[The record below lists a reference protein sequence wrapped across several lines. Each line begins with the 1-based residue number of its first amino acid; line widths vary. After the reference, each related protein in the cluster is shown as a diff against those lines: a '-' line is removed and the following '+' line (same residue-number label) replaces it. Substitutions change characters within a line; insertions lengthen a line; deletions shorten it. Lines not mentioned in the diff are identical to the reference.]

1 MACVGGAARRAAI
14 AATALVLV
22 GACSGDDGPGS
33 GGGAAAAVTSVGP
46 RTAPLTP
53 DDPNRISAAEA
64 TAIVRLGEVAT
75 GDVPSAGGHAHGHN
89 DPGPQATFVLTEE
102 HQAAFDEQW
111 RAATDAAESLDT
123 PAAATSAGYVVA
135 AVPGPGVGTHWVKW
149 SLIDAPFDAANPA
162 MLLFD
167 GVGDEAELVGFS
179 YWLRS
184 EGGPPKGFAG
194 PNDTWHQHTGL
205 CVVNG
210 WVDREMSA
218 GPEACA
224 GTFLGGA
231 DLWMLHAWVVPD
243 WANRWGDFAVM
254 NPSLCPAIEGTPEL
268 ARCPAEFVL

>member
-1 MACVGGAARRAAI
+1 MAAA
-14 AATALVLV
+14 ALVLV
-22 GACSGDDGPGS
+22 CGCSGTSDA
-33 GGGAAAAVTSVGP
+33 GGGTGAAAPPAVTGSGP

-64 TAIVRLGEVAT
+64 AAIVRLGEVAV
-75 GDVPSAGGHAHGHN
+75 GDLPLAGDGHAHGHN
-89 DPGPQATFVLTEE
+89 DPGPQTTFVLTEE

-111 RAATDAAESLDT
+111 AAATDAAASFDT
-123 PAAATSAGYVVA
+123 PAEATAAGYVVA
-135 AVPGPGVGTHWVKW
+135 AVQGPGVGTHWVKW

-167 GVGDEAELVGFS
+167 VHGDEAELVGFS

-218 GPEACA
+218 GPDACA

-231 DLWMLHAWVVPD
+231 DLWMLHAWVVED
-243 WANRWGDFAVM
+243 WENRWGDFAVM
-254 NPSLCPAIEGTPEL
+254 NPSLCPAVQGTPEL
-268 ARCPAEFVL
+268 ARCPTEFTL